1 MKTNDLRGEKIIL
14 IDQSSGDTDMDVCR
28 HSVIDNEF
36 STITKND
43 MKDEKHRKLFCC
55 IQNILYIGAFI
66 LTVFLIF
73 LMKEKDFKKV
83 YLSRRYYDTEVSV
96 SDDPVTEKTVIE
108 QKVAELQG
116 LVSLKNRVF
125 GLSKA
130 DLNFSALTKRSR

>member
-1 MKTNDLRGEKIIL
+1 MKTNDRRGEKIIL
-14 IDQSSGDTDMDVCR
+14 
-28 HSVIDNEF
+28 IDNEF

-43 MKDEKHRKLFCC
+43 MKDEKHRKLSCC
-55 IQNILYIGAFI
+55 IKNIIYIGAFI

-125 GLSKA
+125 GLSKGCRLQSSLA